1 MHAVIKKIV
10 KLELMILGVVV
21 PMTTIIIATLM
32 PVYGQGLEQGQEL
45 LQELQKLEEGPSS
58 PTPTETPPPLSLDS
72 ILSPLEIQW
81 GNATYDA
88 YNHLQEF
95 EAFQEVCDQYNK
107 LKVESEVRGCL
118 EVYNSFNNNMEQ
130 LRSNHSEIINKNLN
144 ISLQ

>member
-1 MHAVIKKIV
+1 ME
-10 KLELMILGVVV
+10 LELVSSVVV
-21 PMTTIIIATLM
+21 VMTMTIIAAVL

-45 LQELQKLEEGPSS
+45 LQELQKLKEGLSS
-58 PTPTETPPPLSLDS
+58 PTPTPTGTPPPLSLDPF
-72 ILSPLEIQW
+72 LSPLEIQW

-107 LKVESEVRGCL
+107 LRVESEVRGCL
-118 EVYNSFNNNMEQ
+118 EVYNSFNNYMDQ
-130 LRSNHSEIINKNLN
+130 LRTNHSEIINKNLN

>member
-1 MHAVIKKIV
+1 M
-10 KLELMILGVVV
+10 KLELIILSVEVV
-21 PMTTIIIATLM
+21 MTMMIIAAVL

-45 LQELQKLEEGPSS
+45 LQKLQKLEEGLSS
-58 PTPTETPPPLSLDS
+58 PTPTGTPPPLSLDS
-72 ILSPLEIQW
+72 FLSPLEIQW

-118 EVYNSFNNNMEQ
+118 EVYNSFNNYMDQ
-130 LRSNHSEIINKNLN
+130 LRTNHSEIINKNLN

>member
-1 MHAVIKKIV
+1 
-10 KLELMILGVVV
+10 MILGVVV